1 MKDYADGWYVT
12 KSTTIKDHGKK
23 CHITDETVMQQQLEN
38 SEPAGK
44 FIILEGQDY
53 EMINIKELINNWL
66 EKAI

>member
-1 MKDYADGWYVT
+1 
-12 KSTTIKDHGKK
+12 
-23 CHITDETVMQQQLEN
+23 MQQQLEN